1 MSFSFKSQCYTNSLS
16 TAYFPAE
23 CLMQKNHKRPG
34 AETQQ
39 CAKKLKSSTHLVYF
53 GPTHWQCSVPHTLS
67 NLISPNVNEVLWSVI
82 KANLS
87 LSWIKPKP
95 TLITLIGNMFC
106 TGEVHNMVWIIKKW
120 QRKTMWTEA
129 ERKEK
134 RVCTANN
141 NNKKLDLQSR
151 QSRVLLKQQLRKL
164 LQLITVQPPAAGK
177 TYDQPVSLY
186 VCVCVC
192 VHLHVCLRVCR
203 LWIISASCLRIGLAT
218 GYCVS
223 VCPECHIN
231 IHLKVQA
238 N

>member
-134 RVCTANN
+134 RVCAQQIIIIKNWTYNRDRAGFFWNSN
-141 NNKKLDLQSR
+141 SGSCCSWLRFSR
-151 QSRVLLKQQLRKL
+151 LR
-164 LQLITVQPPAAGK
+164 QGK
-177 TYDQPVSLY
+177 HMINQWVCM
-186 VCVCVC
+186 CVCVC
-192 VHLHVCLRVCR
+192 VYICMC
-203 LWIISASCLRIGLAT
+203 ASE
-218 GYCVS
+218 CVG
-223 VCPECHIN
+223 CE
-231 IHLKVQA
+231 
-238 N
+238 